1 MVTGQGRAEQDW
13 NPTTVSPQHMHLLLL
28 SKPPE
33 SLAQTEAR
41 NQDKMEL
48 WGRGYHIPTIPC
60 FPRMQRHREVKL
72 VCIPPKQVRN
82 LCGEEGPS
90 EPPLL
95 LQGAYFG
102 TGL

>member
-1 MVTGQGRAEQDW
+1 MRNPESRRHRHGHRTGQGRTGLE
-13 NPTTVSPQHMHLLLL
+13 PTTVSLQHIYLLLL

-48 WGRGYHIPTIPC
+48 WGGAYHIPTIPR

-82 LCGEEGPS
+82 LWGGGS
-90 EPPLL
+90 
-95 LQGAYFG
+95 Q
-102 TGL
+102 